1 VPALIAC
8 LLLTRHLH
16 THYHYLTLP
25 HKRRLSLLRTG
36 AAAWAATADGRVTDR
51 LQRAAAVHAQAAQ
64 RQWELAG
71 KYARIWRRAV
81 RVRRLQ
87 RSTAAATAASSATAA
102 SGSVRVLAGVR
113 QRRAEE
119 SGRAAFYER
128 LRLSAQQPAARSDS
142 SSSSSRPVCRPHSSA
157 VEWLPGS
164 ASFAASSDSVATASA
179 AVRPV
184 QAADVL
190 SR

>member
-1 VPALIAC
+1 
-8 LLLTRHLH
+8 
-16 THYHYLTLP
+16 
-25 HKRRLSLLRTG
+25 LLRTG

-87 RSTAAATAASSATAA
+87 RSAAATSASATCDSA
-102 SGSVRVLAGVR
+102 VVR
-113 QRRAEE
+113 QRRVEE

-142 SSSSSRPVCRPHSSA
+142 SSSSSRPVYRPQVSA
-157 VEWLPGS
+157 AEWLPSS
-164 ASFAASSDSVATASA
+164 ASTVASGISVASA
-179 AVRPV
+179 CRSV

>member
-1 VPALIAC
+1 
-8 LLLTRHLH
+8 
-16 THYHYLTLP
+16 
-25 HKRRLSLLRTG
+25 
-36 AAAWAATADGRVTDR
+36 
-51 LQRAAAVHAQAAQ
+51 VHAQAAQ

-87 RSTAAATAASSATAA
+87 RSTAAASTVTAGNCSRD
-102 SGSVRVLAGVR
+102 RVLAGVR
-113 QRRAEE
+113 QRRVEE

-142 SSSSSRPVCRPHSSA
+142 SSSSSRRPVYRPHVSA
-157 VEWLPGS
+157 GEWLPSS
-164 ASFAASSDSVATASA
+164 ASTAAGGISAASTS
-179 AVRPV
+179 RPV
-184 QAADVL
+184 QAAAVL